1 MTDMPLRVTGKLEVV
16 KENLVGGLYSMTAD
30 KVEVFKNY

>member
-1 MTDMPLRVTGKLEVV
+1 MTVTPLRITGRLEIV
-16 KENLVGGLYSMTAD
+16 KENLVGGLYSMSAE

>member
-1 MTDMPLRVTGKLEVV
+1 MTDIPLRVTGKHEVV
-16 KENLVGGLYSMTAD
+16 RENLVGGLYSMTAY